1 MTTTEFVQWLE
12 ATKFEFS
19 QNCDAETETEAYDY
33 TDDDGHEHFK
43 PVCCAWVWK
52 TAKATMPD
60 NSPFEVSYQE
70 AIEWP
75 GSSGE
80 RFGNYKVSTDHG
92 ADDFVWES
100 SRPNVEDEDGDEL
113 DKRDI
118 NELIKEN
125 LTGMTDIDYEE
136 LIPKITITDIDTDT
150 EDATMETYTITND
163 NAADIRFTGEHLAT
177 ASSKDPYNNGGRW
190 TVLRLYRTKGGA
202 FICQEE
208 GITQWQGERD
218 RSKVTVCK
226 TEAEVIAAFGHGR
239 LAKEIYDEAGIEA
252 VVDVD

>member
-1 MTTTEFVQWLE
+1 MTKTEFVQWLE
-12 ATKFEFS
+12 ATKFELS
-19 QNCDAETETEAYDY
+19 QNWDAETETEAYDY
-33 TDDDGHEHFK
+33 TGDDGRAHFR
-43 PVCCAWVWK
+43 PVCCAFVWNE
-52 TAKATMPD
+52 ATGTLPD
-60 NSPFEVSYQE
+60 GSAFKVSYQE

-80 RFGNYKVSTDHG
+80 RFGDFKMTDCHG
-92 ADDFVWES
+92 CDEIVWNSAIPEVIDD
-100 SRPNVEDEDGDEL
+100 DGDEL

-190 TVLRLYRTKGGA
+190 TVLRLYRTKGGK
-202 FICQEE
+202 FICHEE
-208 GITQWQGERD
+208 GITQWQGERN